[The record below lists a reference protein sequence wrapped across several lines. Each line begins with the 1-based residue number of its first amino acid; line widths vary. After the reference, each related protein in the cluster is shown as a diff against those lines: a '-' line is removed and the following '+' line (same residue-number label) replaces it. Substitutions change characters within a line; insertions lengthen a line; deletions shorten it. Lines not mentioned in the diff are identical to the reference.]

1 MSKYLDEYVV
11 GEKYRTPGRT
21 ITETD
26 VVMFAAMTGD
36 YARVHTNENAM
47 KKSQFGTRIAHGLLG
62 LAIAHGLLFQL
73 DLFSTTAIAFAGI
86 EDWKFLS
93 PVFLGNTIHCDI
105 EVAGVIFSKSKP
117 DRGILKLKFEVF
129 NEDTGKVAQ
138 AGIKSIMLMRK
149 PPAG

>member
-1 MSKYLDEYVV
+1 MSKYLDEYVI
-11 GEKYRTPGRT
+11 GEKYVTPGRT

-26 VVMFAAMTGD
+26 VVMFAGMTGD
-36 YARVHTNENAM
+36 YARVHTNENEM

-62 LAIAHGLLFQL
+62 LAVAHGLLFRL
-73 DLFSTTAIAFAGI
+73 DLISTTAIAFAGI

-93 PVFLGNTIHCDI
+93 PVFFGNTIHCNI
-105 EVAGVIFSKSKP
+105 EVADVIFSKSKP

-138 AGIKSIMLMRK
+138 AGVKSLMMMRK
-149 PPAG
+149 PATN